1 LSGTRITS
9 FQFRVLDALLAGY
22 GPLRAGEAL
31 GLLLEHVSED
41 YRTLTIRQKAKRGI
55 IQPFLKTKNGAGEVD
70 LCPSLASV
78 LREFTSG
85 RKSGLLFHTSTGAQL
100 LQSNTLQDSLHPI
113 LEALNHG
120 KGGFNIFRRFGL
132 THLEKSDCPDAL
144 KHFWSGHAPIH
155 VSERYTKFLG
165 ARQYRL
171 DWTERIG
178 MGFSV
183 ANPANFRW
191 YRESRK
197 LKRWWTRGDS
207 NPRPPRCENSLANWT
222 EGSRMRRSS

>member
-1 LSGTRITS
+1 M
-9 FQFRVLDALLAGY
+9 
-22 GPLRAGEAL
+22 
-31 GLLLEHVSED
+31 
-41 YRTLTIRQKAKRGI
+41 
-55 IQPFLKTKNGAGEVD
+55 
-70 LCPSLASV
+70 ASV

-165 ARQYRL
+165 ERQYRL

-197 LKRWWTRGDS
+197 LLKRWWTRGDS
-207 NPRPPRCENSLANWT
+207 NPRPPRCERGRKFHKTRCCNHLRLLDISLNGQLGQPLASAVRSTNSEHIAELR
-222 EGSRMRRSS
+222 EGNSSPSFGRRFDSHRPLHKSC